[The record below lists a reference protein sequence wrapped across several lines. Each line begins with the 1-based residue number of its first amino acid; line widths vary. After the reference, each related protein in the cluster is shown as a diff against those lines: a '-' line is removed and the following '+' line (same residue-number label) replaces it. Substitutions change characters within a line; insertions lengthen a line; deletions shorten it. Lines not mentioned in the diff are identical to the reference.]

1 MKKNFYWFACLACAV
16 LAFSSCSD
24 DDDKNGPDVE
34 IPEEVTGVYKSHCN
48 LFAVTLQQMCSNY
61 KLPDVEIPEEVTG
74 VYILD
79 GGSFGDNNTGIS
91 YLDSEGKVTEDIFK
105 KQNNRALGDM
115 GQHMIKYGS
124 KLYVSV
130 YGSKTVEILDAA
142 DATSLKQLTL
152 TDDQG
157 ATRAPR
163 MFAAYKDKVYLT
175 TFDGYVAKIDTA
187 SMAVEGYVK
196 VGPNPDG
203 ITVANGR
210 IYTADTD
217 GMNWPSQS
225 TSVSVIDINSF
236 KFEKTITVSL
246 NPNYIY
252 SDSDGD
258 VYVICMSDYS
268 DDKSYIVQRIDAKT
282 DEVKTVEGIKAYK
295 MTVADDIAYI
305 MFNDYYANEVKFYKY
320 DLKNEKL
327 LSDNF
332 ITDGTVV
339 SSPNGIGV
347 DPVTGDIYVGKSNK
361 KNNGDVYIFSSEG
374 KNICALG
381 CFVYSVQSSEHY
393 RSDLLS
399 SDTICCFT
407 PKDLQFNISTTIP
420 PSKSVIPGTVPVSCN
435 GTFW

>member
-34 IPEEVTGVYKSHCN
+34 IPEEVTGVY
-48 LFAVTLQQMCSNY
+48 
-61 KLPDVEIPEEVTG
+61 
-74 VYILD
+74 ILD
-79 GGSFGDNNTGIS
+79 GGNFGDNNAGIS

-130 YGSKTVEILDAA
+130 YGSKTVEVLDAA

-175 TFDGYVAKIDTA
+175 TYDGYIAKIDTA

-225 TSVSVIDINSF
+225 TSVSVVDINSF
-236 KFEKTITVSL
+236 KFEKRL
-246 NPNYIY
+246 R
-252 SDSDGD
+252 
-258 VYVICMSDYS
+258 C
-268 DDKSYIVQRIDAKT
+268 
-282 DEVKTVEGIKAYK
+282 
-295 MTVADDIAYI
+295 
-305 MFNDYYANEVKFYKY
+305 
-320 DLKNEKL
+320 
-327 LSDNF
+327 
-332 ITDGTVV
+332 
-339 SSPNGIGV
+339 
-347 DPVTGDIYVGKSNK
+347 
-361 KNNGDVYIFSSEG
+361 
-374 KNICALG
+374 
-381 CFVYSVQSSEHY
+381 H
-393 RSDLLS
+393 
-399 SDTICCFT
+399 
-407 PKDLQFNISTTIP
+407 
-420 PSKSVIPGTVPVSCN
+420 
-435 GTFW
+435 

>member
-1 MKKNFYWFACLACAV
+1 M
-16 LAFSSCSD
+16 
-24 DDDKNGPDVE
+24 
-34 IPEEVTGVYKSHCN
+34 
-48 LFAVTLQQMCSNY
+48 
-61 KLPDVEIPEEVTG
+61 TG
-74 VYILD
+74 VYILN
-79 GGSFGDNNTGIS
+79 GGDYGGNNAGIS

-124 KLYVSV
+124 KLYVSM

-157 ATRAPR
+157 AIRPPR
-163 MFAAYKDKVYLT
+163 MFAAYNGKVYLT

-203 ITVANGR
+203 ITIANER

-225 TSVSVIDINSF
+225 TRVSVVDINSF
-236 KFEKTITVSL
+236 EFEKTITVSL

-295 MTVADDIAYI
+295 MTVADDNV
-305 MFNDYYANEVKFYKY
+305 FRS
-320 DLKNEKL
+320 L
-327 LSDNF
+327 
-332 ITDGTVV
+332 TDAPAVLV
-339 SSPNGIGV
+339 AP
-347 DPVTGDIYVGKSNK
+347 
-361 KNNGDVYIFSSEG
+361 
-374 KNICALG
+374 
-381 CFVYSVQSSEHY
+381 
-393 RSDLLS
+393 
-399 SDTICCFT
+399 
-407 PKDLQFNISTTIP
+407 
-420 PSKSVIPGTVPVSCN
+420 
-435 GTFW
+435 

>member
-1 MKKNFYWFACLACAV
+1 M
-16 LAFSSCSD
+16 
-24 DDDKNGPDVE
+24 
-34 IPEEVTGVYKSHCN
+34 
-48 LFAVTLQQMCSNY
+48 
-61 KLPDVEIPEEVTG
+61 
-74 VYILD
+74 
-79 GGSFGDNNTGIS
+79 
-91 YLDSEGKVTEDIFK
+91 
-105 KQNNRALGDM
+105 
-115 GQHMIKYGS
+115 
-124 KLYVSV
+124 V

-374 KNICALG
+374 KLKSQFETLPYPSE
-381 CFVYSVQSSEHY
+381 FVFM
-393 RSDLLS
+393 
-399 SDTICCFT
+399 TN
-407 PKDLQFNISTTIP
+407 K
-420 PSKSVIPGTVPVSCN
+420 
-435 GTFW
+435 

>member
-1 MKKNFYWFACLACAV
+1 MKKNFYWFACFACATV
-16 LAFSSCSD
+16 ALAFSSCN
-24 DDDKNGPDVE
+24 DDKIEPD
-34 IPEEVTGVYKSHCN
+34 IEVPT
-48 LFAVTLQQMCSNY
+48 
-61 KLPDVEIPEEVTG
+61 EVTG
-74 VYILD
+74 VYILN
-79 GGSFGDNNTGIS
+79 GGDYGGNNAGIS

-124 KLYVSV
+124 KLYVSM

-157 ATRAPR
+157 AIRPPR
-163 MFAAYKDKVYLT
+163 MFAAYNGKVYLT

-203 ITVANGR
+203 ITIANER

-225 TSVSVIDINSF
+225 TRVSVVDINSF
-236 KFEKTITVSL
+236 EFEKTITVSL

-295 MTVADDIAYI
+295 MTVADDNI
-305 MFNDYYANEVKFYKY
+305 FRS
-320 DLKNEKL
+320 L
-327 LSDNF
+327 
-332 ITDGTVV
+332 TDAPAVLV
-339 SSPNGIGV
+339 AP
-347 DPVTGDIYVGKSNK
+347 
-361 KNNGDVYIFSSEG
+361 
-374 KNICALG
+374 
-381 CFVYSVQSSEHY
+381 
-393 RSDLLS
+393 
-399 SDTICCFT
+399 
-407 PKDLQFNISTTIP
+407 
-420 PSKSVIPGTVPVSCN
+420 
-435 GTFW
+435 